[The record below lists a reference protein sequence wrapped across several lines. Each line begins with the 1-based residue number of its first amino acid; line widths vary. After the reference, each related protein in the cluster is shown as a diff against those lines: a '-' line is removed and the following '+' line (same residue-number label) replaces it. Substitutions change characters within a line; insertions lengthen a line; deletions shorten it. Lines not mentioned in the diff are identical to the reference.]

1 MKGNLMIQPLNA
13 IISVSDKTGIV
24 DLANGLKKIG
34 TNIIST
40 GGTAG
45 LLRDNNLKVKQIS
58 DLTGFPEILNGRV
71 KTLHP
76 LVYGGLLADR
86 ENSEHLN
93 TLREMTID
101 TIDMVVVNLY
111 PFVDA
116 VEKGGDPIENIDIGG
131 VSLIRAAAKNHAHV
145 AVLTNPSQYDP
156 ILAELEE
163 TGGISAETRKVLAVE
178 GFRHT
183 AGYDASIQAHFSNQ
197 YLQIIREHPVDMF
210 DNEEERSY
218 NRDFPP
224 FLTPAYRRLRK
235 LRYGENPH
243 QRGALYQEIGY
254 NEQSVLNSNQLN
266 GQKLSYNN
274 MLDFTGALNIVREFD
289 DPTAVLIKHNNP
301 CGVASAENISQAYE
315 QGLACDPMSAFG
327 GIIAL
332 NREVDEETA
341 QHIRSSFKEGVIA
354 PSFHPDALTILKRKK
369 KMVLLEVGKIEK
381 ITRPRFMQ
389 VEGGLLL
396 QDPNLSGISRDDLRT
411 VSEKV
416 PSVEEINSMLYAWK
430 VIKHIRSNGILL
442 VKGTRTVGIGA
453 GQMSRVDS
461 SIIAARKAGEE
472 ARGSVMASDA
482 FIPFAD
488 SVDVVAKAGVT
499 AIIQPGGSIRDA
511 EVLEKVNEFGLS
523 MVYTGTRNFKH

>member
-1 MKGNLMIQPLNA
+1 MMQPQNA
-13 IISVSDKTGIV
+13 IISVSDKSGIV
-24 DLANGLKKIG
+24 ELGKQLRDMGCR
-34 TNIIST
+34 IIST
-40 GGTAG
+40 GGTAAM
-45 LLRDNNLKVKQIS
+45 LRDHGVEVIKIS
-58 DLTGFPEILNGRV
+58 DLTGFPEILGGRV

-76 LVYGGLLADR
+76 KVYGGLLADR
-86 ENSEHLN
+86 DKSDHLSTLKEHGIHA
-93 TLREMTID
+93 ID
-101 TIDMVVVNLY
+101 LVVVNLY
-111 PFVDA
+111 PFVEAVESGGDA
-116 VEKGGDPIENIDIGG
+116 VENIDIGG
-131 VSLIRAAAKNHAHV
+131 VSLIRAAAKNHKDV
-145 AVLTNPSQYDP
+145 GVLTNPGQYQPVID
-156 ILAELEE
+156 ELKR
-163 TGGISAETRKVLAVE
+163 TGGLSPETRKVLAVE
-178 GFRHT
+178 GFKHT
-183 AGYDASIQAHFSNQ
+183 SAYDASIQAHFSTE
-197 YLQIIREHPVDMF
+197 YEDILKAHPVDSLT
-210 DNEEERSY
+210 DEEERMF

-254 NEQSVLNSNQLN
+254 NEQSVINAIQLN

-274 MLDFTGALNIVREFD
+274 MLDFTGALNIVREFE

-301 CGVASAENISQAYE
+301 CGVASAGTIARAYE
-315 QGLACDPMSAFG
+315 EGLACDPMSAFG

-341 QHIRSSFKEGVIA
+341 QQIRSSFKEGVIA
-354 PSFHPDALTILKRKK
+354 PSFHPDALAILKRKK
-369 KMVLLEVGKIEK
+369 KIVLLEVGNIEK

-396 QDPNLSGISRDDLRT
+396 QDPNLSTLSLDQLR
-411 VSEKV
+411 VASEKA
-416 PSVEEINSMLYAWK
+416 PSGEEIDAMLYAWK

-461 SIIAARKAGEE
+461 SIIACRKAGEE
-472 ARGSVMASDA
+472 AMGSVMASDA

-488 SVDVVAKAGVT
+488 SVDIVAKAGIT
-499 AIIQPGGSIRDA
+499 AIIQPGGSIRDQ
-511 EVLEKVNEFGLS
+511 EVLEKVNEYGIA